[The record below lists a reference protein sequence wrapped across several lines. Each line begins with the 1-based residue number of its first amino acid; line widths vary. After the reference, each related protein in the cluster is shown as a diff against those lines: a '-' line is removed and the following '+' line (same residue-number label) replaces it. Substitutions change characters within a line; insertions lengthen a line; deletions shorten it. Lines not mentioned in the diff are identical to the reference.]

1 MIRLSLLC
9 AVLAASSAFADVTF
23 TFDAVTN
30 GKPHVMTMRLK
41 GKRMLMSMVR
51 KDEGKDTAVLRD
63 GEGKRTLI
71 IDHSKKTITELS
83 DASAAAMKDQASAAQ
98 AAMAARMAN
107 LPPEKR
113 AQMEAMMAK
122 MPAHAGAAAAGAPP
136 PKKAYTFEK
145 KGTSRK
151 VNGKAC
157 EDYLVKADGVIDGE
171 GCFIAWKDAPI
182 TRESLRSQMLAASEG
197 LPVDAQTLDATFTA
211 ETAPGLPAWR
221 KRVDASGAVLSETT
235 LKDLSTAAIPDSAFA
250 APKDYTTRS
259 LGGAPAKP

>member
-1 MIRLSLLC
+1 MIRLCLLC
-9 AVLAASSAFADVTF
+9 ALLAASSAFADVTL
-23 TFDAVTN
+23 TFDAVAN
-30 GKPHVMTMRLK
+30 GKPYVMTMRLK
-41 GKRMLMSMVR
+41 GKRMMMSMVR
-51 KDEGKDTAVLRD
+51 KDEGRDTAVLRD

-71 IDHSKKTITELS
+71 IDHSKKTISELS
-83 DASAAAMKDQASAAQ
+83 DASAAAMKDQASQAQ
-98 AAMAARMAN
+98 AAMAASLAS

-122 MPAHAGAAAAGAPP
+122 LPAHAGAAGAPP

-157 EDYLVKADGVIDGE
+157 EDYVVKADGVADGE

-182 TRESLRSQMLAASEG
+182 TRESLRSQLLAASEG
-197 LPVDAQTLDATFTA
+197 LPVDAQALDDSFMA

-221 KRVDASGAVLSETT
+221 KRVDASGAVVSETT
-235 LKDLSTAAIPDSAFA
+235 LKDLSTAAIPDAVFE
-250 APKDYTTRS
+250 APKGYTSRS
-259 LGGAPAKP
+259 LGGGPAKP